1 MIINLGK
8 DDKFAQE
15 LAKTMDLAI
24 ASEVTPE
31 QAREESVIVAD
42 LGGEIRK
49 EHREVIGA
57 GMKNHASVVFRNTK
71 SEAMAEFALF
81 GVDGVTAVLKARD
94 AGRAQDI
101 IIFGEQDGPMAE
113 PEADMI
119 ESGVSLSLAHAMASG
134 QRPEPEKP
142 EAVQREPLEE
152 IVEEQLS
159 ESHMV
164 ARAIEGLSF
173 RTSLTRDEHVQV
185 SNINASQ
192 ASGTVIFAQKTWHP
206 AKNPRGTNTIFGA
219 FDIELAAVVEPV
231 RSKII
236 KITSRGTAVGVT
248 KMAADGIQN
257 RAYFTAHGL
266 VMLYP
271 GGSYTWDINSITLP
285 NGWTR
290 RAISPET
297 PNNTSTYT
305 KTTGWSI
312 GGKVGGKVAK
322 TPEMTA
328 ELSASYSE
336 SNSIST
342 EIADFRV
349 KNESNAAVS
358 KWRYEYSK
366 LADNWK
372 SLFYQP
378 FFKQGRVENVVL
390 LSKSTM
396 FLQNE
401 SVYQTPADAV
411 GSQRFIFYIGQ
422 GTAQLY
428 ESAHSIW
435 KYSNHVRYQSNGMWQ
450 FMDLNLGMVR
460 HP

>member
-1 MIINLGK
+1 MIINLTR

-15 LAKTMDLAI
+15 LAKILILKI
-24 ASEVTPE
+24 ASEVNPKHTKE
-31 QAREESVIVAD
+31 GAVIVAD
-42 LGGEIRK
+42 LGEDINNK
-49 EHREVIGA
+49 HKEVIRTGI
-57 GMKNHASVVFRNTK
+57 KNQAAIVLRNTR
-71 SEAMAEFALF
+71 SAVMAEFALF
-81 GVDGVTAVLKARD
+81 GADGATAVLKARNE
-94 AGRAQDI
+94 GRFQEI
-101 IIFGEQDGPMAE
+101 IIFGAKDGPVADPK
-113 PEADMI
+113 PEMI
-119 ESGVSLSLAHAMASG
+119 EAGKSPSEALAIATG
-134 QRPEPEKP
+134 QRLEPMKP
-142 EAVQREPLEE
+142 ETAEREPVKDIEGKP
-152 IVEEQLS
+152 LS
-159 ESHMV
+159 ESQV
-164 ARAIEGLSF
+164 IARTIQGLNF
-173 RTSLTRDEHVQV
+173 RTGLTSEKVQV

-192 ASGTVIFAQKTWHP
+192 ASGTIIFAQKTWHP
-206 AKNPRGTNTIFGA
+206 ANNKGTNTIFGA

-248 KMAADGIQN
+248 KMAANGIQN
-257 RAYFTAHGL
+257 KAYFTDYGS
-266 VMLYP
+266 VMVYP
-271 GGSYTWDINSITLP
+271 GTLYTWDINSIALP

-312 GGKVGGKVAK
+312 GGKIGGKIAEK
-322 TPEMTA
+322 PEMTA

-336 SNSIST
+336 SNIT
-342 EIADFRV
+342 TTTITDFRV

-366 LADNWK
+366 LNDNWK
-372 SLFYQP
+372 DMFYQD
-378 FFKQGRVENVVL
+378 FMREGRVKDVVP

-401 SVYQTPADAV
+401 SVYQAPANAA
-411 GSQRFIFYIGQ
+411 GYQRFIFYIGQ
-422 GTAQLY
+422 HTAQLE

-435 KYSNHVRYQSNGMWQ
+435 KYSNHVRYQADGMWQ
-450 FMDLNLGMVR
+450 MMDLNLGMVR